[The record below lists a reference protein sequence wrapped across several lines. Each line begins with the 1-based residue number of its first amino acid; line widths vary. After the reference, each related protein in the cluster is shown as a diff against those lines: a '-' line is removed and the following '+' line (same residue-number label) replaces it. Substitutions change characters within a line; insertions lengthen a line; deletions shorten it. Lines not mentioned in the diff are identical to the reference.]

1 MVEITNN
8 KKNIIILFISM
19 IIILFFIY
27 KGFIADSDHYLKEY
41 KNYLIKINASQYYFD
56 KIDKNKNNNNKNR
69 KIEKET
75 IKGLLIKIK
84 NNLNCSININ
94 ERIINNLTITKFSNI
109 AKLKNIFND
118 TITYLNEQ
126 RKRDAELINII
137 DELNIT

>member
-118 TITYLNEQ
+118 TITYLNKQ

-137 DELNIT
+137 DKLNIT

>member
-27 KGFIADSDHYLKEY
+27 KGFIADSDYYLKEY

-75 IKGLLIKIK
+75 IKGLLLKIK

-118 TITYLNEQ
+118 TITYLNKQ

-137 DELNIT
+137 DKLNIT